1 MHRDWTGFFEQA
13 KLIHPVNY
21 ANVCKLQMNDNENA
35 MDGRD
40 LQSIFRNRS
49 FDPTNAIISFYGP
62 FWCKVDFDVGA
73 VKKGAKS

>member
-1 MHRDWTGFFEQA
+1 
-13 KLIHPVNY
+13 
-21 ANVCKLQMNDNENA
+21 MNDNENA

-73 VKKGAKS
+73 VKKGAKSWRLCLAIDVVVSHT